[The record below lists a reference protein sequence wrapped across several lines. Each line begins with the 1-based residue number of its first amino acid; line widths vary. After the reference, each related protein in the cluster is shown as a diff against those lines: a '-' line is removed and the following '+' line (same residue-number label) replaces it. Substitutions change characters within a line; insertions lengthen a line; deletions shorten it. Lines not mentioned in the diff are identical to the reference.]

1 MSDKRKV
8 RPDDTVVF
16 SDETVR
22 DLEELTLTGVLKDAT
37 LSLNT
42 SGINTEPG
50 KKDSSLSGDIEQ
62 AFSASSPEEDSSAL
76 PNDDTL
82 GIDLEED

>member
-50 KKDSSLSGDIEQ
+50 KKRLKLVGRY
-62 AFSASSPEEDSSAL
+62 
-76 PNDDTL
+76 
-82 GIDLEED
+82 